1 MQTVTP
7 PPLPPAGFMNGLL
20 WLLLAF
26 QLQDILNDG
35 WTKASSVQ
43 TLGSLNPEEGS
54 IISHAEY

>member
-7 PPLPPAGFMNGLL
+7 PSPLPEGFMNGLL
-20 WLLLAF
+20 WMLLAF

-43 TLGSLNPEEGS
+43 TLGCLNPEEGL